1 MTRLLF
7 YILPCL
13 LFAACSGGGGS
24 RELPGGEGDTLT
36 RAAEALTLIDHGN
49 WTLAEIS
56 VPWDSAAPPKRFA
69 LVERGAP
76 LPDLPADVT
85 VVRVPLERA
94 VVGSSVHV
102 AAIDRLGA
110 SDAIAGVT
118 EAAYVSTPSVAAR
131 IKSGEIADCGT
142 STAPVVE
149 RIVNAEP
156 DAFLATPYAES
167 DHSAIARM
175 KIPVVEMA
183 DYLESTPEGRAE
195 WLRLI
200 GRLMG
205 RAAVADSLYAASM
218 ERYAALKALAASAPE
233 RPKVITEQLTSG
245 VWYVPG
251 GKSYMARLL
260 ADAGAVYP
268 FADNN
273 SAGSLPLDFAAVFD
287 RAADAD
293 YWLLKTYGTTASL
306 KGLAADYPLN
316 ARMKAWQSGGVYAAN
331 TADVPLFEE
340 FPFQPELLLAD
351 YILIF
356 HPSLAPQLPPARY
369 FHKID

>member
-1 MTRLLF
+1 MKRLLL
-7 YILPCL
+7 YLLPCL
-13 LFAACSGGGGS
+13 LFAACSGGGS
-24 RELPGGEGDTLT
+24 KELPAGGDTLT
-36 RAAEALTLIDHGN
+36 RCARALTLIDHGG

-69 LVERGAP
+69 LVDRGAA

-85 VVRVPLERA
+85 VVRVPLTRA
-94 VVGSSVHV
+94 VVGSAVHV

-118 EAAYVSTPSVAAR
+118 EAEYVGTPAVAAR
-131 IKSGEIADCGT
+131 IKSGDIADCGT

-149 RIVNAEP
+149 RIINVEP

-167 DHSAIARM
+167 DHSAISRM

-205 RAAVADSLYAASM
+205 RAAVADSLYAESM
-218 ERYAALKALAASAPE
+218 ARYSALKALAASAPE

-260 ADAGAVYP
+260 ADAGADYP
-268 FADNN
+268 FADN
-273 SAGSLPLDFAAVFD
+273 SSTGSLPLDFAAVFD
-287 RAADAD
+287 RAGDAD
-293 YWLLKTYGTTASL
+293 FWLLKTYGTPASL
-306 KGLAADYPLN
+306 KALEADYPLN

-331 TADVPLFEE
+331 TAEVPLFEE

-356 HPSLAPQLPPARY
+356 HPSLAPQLPAARY
-369 FHKID
+369 FHKVE